1 MQLIKLTD
9 IHEVFG
15 DLSLITNNGR
25 KIPLDYEE
33 MKKFDIDLEFGKMG
47 EDFVRDLQNGNN
59 MIEVKTERDIWKT
72 TGNIAIEIRCSG
84 KPSGISTTG
93 SNIWIHL
100 LSDNGKIVGGY
111 IFSVDYLKQK
121 IIDLKKEGKL
131 KMTMGGDFN
140 ASQMVLIPREELF
153 KDYRT

>member
-9 IHEVFG
+9 IYDVFG
-15 DLSLITNNGR
+15 DLSLITNDWR

-33 MKKFDIDLEFGKMG
+33 MKKFDLDLKFGQMG
-47 EDFVRDLQNGNN
+47 EKFVEDLQNGNT

-72 TGNIAIEIRCSG
+72 TGNIAVEIRCSG

-93 SNIWIHL
+93 SAIWIHL
-100 LSDNGKIVGGY
+100 LSDNDKIVGGY

-121 IIDLKKEGKL
+121 IIDLKKEGRLKL
-131 KMTMGGDFN
+131 VMGGDFN
-140 ASQMVLIPREELF
+140 ASQMALIPRTELF
-153 KDYRT
+153 K

>member
-9 IHEVFG
+9 IYDVFG
-15 DLSLITNNGR
+15 DLSLITNDWR

-33 MKKFDIDLEFGKMG
+33 MKKFDIDLEFGQMG
-47 EDFVRDLQNGNN
+47 ERFVEDLQNGNT

-93 SNIWIHL
+93 SAIWIHL
-100 LSDNGKIVGGY
+100 LSDNDKIVGGY

-131 KMTMGGDFN
+131 KLIMGGDFN
-140 ASQMVLIPREELF
+140 ASQMALIPRTELF
-153 KDYRT
+153 K

>member
-1 MQLIKLTD
+1 MLKLTD
-9 IHEVFG
+9 IYDVFG
-15 DLSLITNNGR
+15 DLSLLTNDGR

-33 MKKFDIDLEFGKMG
+33 MKKFDLDLKFGKMG
-47 EDFVRDLQNGNN
+47 EKFVEDLQNGNT
-59 MIEVKTERDIWKT
+59 MIEVKTERDIWKN

-93 SNIWIHL
+93 SAIWIHL

-121 IIDLKKEGKL
+121 ISRK
-131 KMTMGGDFN
+131 
-140 ASQMVLIPREELF
+140 
-153 KDYRT
+153 

>member
-9 IHEVFG
+9 IYDVFG
-15 DLSLITNNGR
+15 DLSLLTNDGR

-33 MKKFDIDLEFGKMG
+33 MKKFDLDLKFGQMG
-47 EDFVRDLQNGNN
+47 EKFVEDLQNGNT

-72 TGNIAIEIRCSG
+72 TGNIAVEIRCSG

-93 SNIWIHL
+93 SAIWIHL
-100 LSDNGKIVGGY
+100 LSDNNKIVGGY

-121 IIDLKKEGKL
+121 IIDLKKEGRLKL
-131 KMTMGGDFN
+131 VMGGDFN
-140 ASQMVLIPREELF
+140 ASQMALIPRTELF
-153 KDYRT
+153 K

>member
-9 IHEVFG
+9 IYDVFG
-15 DLSLITNNGR
+15 DLSLITNDWR

-33 MKKFDIDLEFGKMG
+33 MKKFDIDLEFGQMG
-47 EDFVRDLQNGNN
+47 EKFVEDLQNGNT

-93 SNIWIHL
+93 SAVWIHL
-100 LSDNGKIVGGY
+100 LSDNNKIVGGY

-121 IIDLKKEGKL
+121 IINLKKEGRLKL
-131 KMTMGGDFN
+131 VMGGDFN
-140 ASQMVLIPREELF
+140 ASQMALIPRAELF
-153 KDYRT
+153 K

>member
-9 IHEVFG
+9 IYDVFG
-15 DLSLITNNGR
+15 DLSLLTNDGR

-33 MKKFDIDLEFGKMG
+33 MKKFDLDLKFGQMG
-47 EDFVRDLQNGNN
+47 EKFVEDLQNGNT

-72 TGNIAIEIRCSG
+72 TGNIAVEIRCSG

-93 SNIWIHL
+93 SAIWIHL
-100 LSDNGKIVGGY
+100 LSDNNKIVGGY

-121 IIDLKKEGKL
+121 IIDLKKEGRLKL
-131 KMTMGGDFN
+131 IMGGDFN
-140 ASQMVLIPREELF
+140 VSQMALIPRTELF
-153 KDYRT
+153 

>member
-9 IHEVFG
+9 IYDVFG
-15 DLSLITNNGR
+15 DLSLLTNDGR

-33 MKKFDIDLEFGKMG
+33 MKKFDLDLKFGQMG
-47 EDFVRDLQNGNN
+47 EKFVEDLQNGNT

-72 TGNIAIEIRCSG
+72 TGNIAVEIRCSG

-93 SNIWIHL
+93 SAIWIHL
-100 LSDNGKIVGGY
+100 LSDNNKIVGGY

-121 IIDLKKEGKL
+121 IIDLKKQGKL
-131 KMTMGGDFN
+131 KLIMGGDFN
-140 ASQMVLIPREELF
+140 VSQMALIPRKELF
-153 KDYRT
+153 

>member
-1 MQLIKLTD
+1 
-9 IHEVFG
+9 
-15 DLSLITNNGR
+15 
-25 KIPLDYEE
+25 
-33 MKKFDIDLEFGKMG
+33 MKKFDLDLKFGQMG
-47 EDFVRDLQNGNN
+47 EKFVEDLQNGNT

-72 TGNIAIEIRCSG
+72 TGNIAVEIRCSG

-93 SNIWIHL
+93 SAIWIHL
-100 LSDNGKIVGGY
+100 LSDNDKIVGGY

-140 ASQMVLIPREELF
+140 ASQMVLIPRTELF
-153 KDYRT
+153 

>member
-15 DLSLITNNGR
+15 SLSLITNNGR
-25 KIPLDYEE
+25 KIPLEYEE

-72 TGNIAIEIRCSG
+72 TGNIAVEIRCSG

>member
-9 IHEVFG
+9 IYDVFG
-15 DLSLITNNGR
+15 DLSLLTKDGR

-33 MKKFDIDLEFGKMG
+33 MKKFDLDLKFGQMG
-47 EDFVRDLQNGNN
+47 EKFVEDLQNGNT

-72 TGNIAIEIRCSG
+72 TGNIAVEIRCSG

-93 SNIWIHL
+93 SAIWIHL
-100 LSDNGKIVGGY
+100 LSDNNKIVGGY

-131 KMTMGGDFN
+131 KLIMGGDFN
-140 ASQMVLIPREELF
+140 VSQMALIPRKELF
-153 KDYRT
+153 

>member
-1 MQLIKLTD
+1 LITLID
-9 IHEVFG
+9 IYDVFG
-15 DLSLITNNGR
+15 DLNLITNDGR

-33 MKKFDIDLEFGKMG
+33 MKKFDIDLEFGQMG
-47 EDFVRDLQNGNN
+47 EEFVRDLQNGNN
-59 MIEVKTERDIWKT
+59 KIEVKTERDIWKT
-72 TGNIAIEIRCSG
+72 TGNIAVEIRCSG

-100 LSDNGKIVGGY
+100 LSDNDKIVGGY

-131 KMTMGGDFN
+131 KLVMGGDFN
-140 ASQMVLIPREELF
+140 ASQMALIPRTELF
-153 KDYRT
+153 KT